1 MGSFLFSP
9 LVPHLW
15 TLMGRN
21 MSTFRS
27 HAGHLPVDLEIIP
40 TEIWLWREKWVSVMS
55 RQKENRTQVSASPEY
70 LQWPSDHFLMIVSQ
84 PIPWAWETCKG
95 QFLNSHAN
103 WLPVKS
109 SSMESK
115 DCGLKG
121 RRKSLQLLAPA
132 SISPA
137 AADTHDSSLQL
148 SSACTAQVQ
157 PHLLRGPSIDAQCLP
172 QWSEYWL
179 CRDPSCR
186 LPWFW
191 SFCFSCFVTPA
202 LGEGR
207 RQPLR

>member
-103 WLPVKS
+103 WLPVRVLQWRARIVDWKAEGNLFS
-109 SSMESK
+109 F
-115 DCGLKG
+115 L
-121 RRKSLQLLAPA
+121 LQLVFLQQQQTPTTPVSSFPQHAQHRCSHTSWEAPA
-132 SISPA
+132 
-137 AADTHDSSLQL
+137 
-148 SSACTAQVQ
+148 
-157 PHLLRGPSIDAQCLP
+157 
-172 QWSEYWL
+172 
-179 CRDPSCR
+179 
-186 LPWFW
+186 
-191 SFCFSCFVTPA
+191 
-202 LGEGR
+202 
-207 RQPLR
+207 